1 MHVFYSAVNADQ
13 MLILSQEESHHAVKV
28 LRLREGQEVVVTDGR
43 GKWCQGK
50 LVQANAR
57 GCVVHIT
64 KMEEQ
69 TARPFRLHM
78 AVAPTKNIDRFEWF
92 LEKATECGIDEITP
106 VFCENSERHV
116 IKPERLEKL
125 LVAAM
130 KQSLR
135 AYLPVL
141 NPAMKLKDFLKKEVQ
156 GSRLIA
162 HCGNE
167 DRNALQNIYV
177 PGQDAVV
184 LIGPEGDFSVTEVAE
199 ALQAGYQAISI
210 GDYRL
215 RTETAALTLCINLN
229 FVNGLL

>member
-1 MHVFYSAVNADQ
+1 

-28 LRLREGQEVVVTDGR
+28 LRLKPGQQVVVTNGQ
-43 GKWCQGK
+43 GKWFEGE
-50 LVQANAR
+50 LTEANAR
-57 GCVVHIT
+57 ACVVNIT
-64 KMEEQ
+64 RREEQ
-69 TARPFRLHM
+69 PPRPFHLHM

-106 VFCENSERHV
+106 VFCENSERNN

-135 AYLPVL
+135 AFLPVL
-141 NPAMKLKDFLKKEVQ
+141 NPSVKLKDFLKKEMK
-156 GSRLIA
+156 GTKMIA
-162 HCGNE
+162 HCGNGTR
-167 DRNALQNIYV
+167 DNLLNVYV
-177 PGQDAVV
+177 QGQDAVV
-184 LIGPEGDFSVTEVAE
+184 LIGPEGDFSETEVKTALE
-199 ALQAGYQAISI
+199 ADFKPITI

-215 RTETAALTLCINLN
+215 RTETAALALCINLN

>member
-1 MHVFYSAVNADQ
+1 
-13 MLILSQEESHHAVKV
+13 MLILSQEESYHAVKV
-28 LRLREGQEVVVTDGR
+28 LRLRPGQQVVVTDGQ
-43 GKWCQGK
+43 GKWFEGE
-50 LVQANAR
+50 LTEANAR
-57 GCVVHIT
+57 ACVVNIT
-64 KMEEQ
+64 RREEQ
-69 TARPFRLHM
+69 LSRPFRLHM

-116 IKPERLEKL
+116 IKPGRLEKL

-141 NPAMKLKDFLKKEVQ
+141 NPPVKLQDFLKKDAQ
-156 GSRLIA
+156 GTKLIA
-162 HCGNE
+162 HCGSGT
-167 DRNALQNIYV
+167 RNNLQIVYAQ
-177 PGQDAVV
+177 GQDAVV
-184 LIGPEGDFSVTEVAE
+184 LIGPEGDFSETEVKI
-199 ALQAGYQAISI
+199 ALEAGYKPITL

-215 RTETAALTLCINLN
+215 RTETAAVTLCINLN